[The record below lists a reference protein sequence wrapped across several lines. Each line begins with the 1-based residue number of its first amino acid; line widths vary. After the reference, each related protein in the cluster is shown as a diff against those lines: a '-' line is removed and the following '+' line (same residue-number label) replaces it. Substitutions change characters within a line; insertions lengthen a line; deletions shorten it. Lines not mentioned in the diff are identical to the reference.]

1 MLAKTRPDPI
11 RVLIIDD
18 SRLIRTAASRM
29 FGDGFEVLLAV
40 DGADGWNII
49 QRDADIQ
56 VVFTDLVM
64 PVMGGFELLK
74 LIRTSNRPLIS
85 QLPVIVA
92 TGADN
97 PEIAKQKAFSL
108 GATDFITKPFNS
120 TGIRTRA
127 LSYAN
132 LHQSNRELRQQTTL
146 DDVTGLLNT
155 LGLERQLS
163 KELAFVTRHES
174 SMAVMSLQIDGFKDL
189 FISVGR
195 AGSEA
200 IIKKVAALLSSL
212 VRKEDT
218 VARTSVS
225 GFSVLMPLVD
235 AQNGLE
241 LADRICRAV
250 ESLRVRL
257 DGRRLAITLSI
268 GVCILEKGNQA
279 DTETLLEA
287 ADRALEKAVSLGRS
301 QLYQL
306 TIKDYLAANNLQL
319 SDSLSIDQLIL
330 QLQQGHEVEVLPKL
344 TAAAQQLLPLIQL
357 MSAEQ
362 QQLLLVGR
370 AEGAAEKVEE
380 GVAEE

>member
-1 MLAKTRPDPI
+1 
-11 RVLIIDD
+11 
-18 SRLIRTAASRM
+18 M

-40 DGADGWNII
+40 DGADGWKII
-49 QRDADIQ
+49 QRDPDIQ

-64 PVMGGFELLK
+64 PEMDGFELLK
-74 LIRTSNRPLIS
+74 LIRTSNRPAIS

-108 GATDFITKPFNS
+108 GATDFITKPFSS
-120 TGIRTRA
+120 TGIRARA
-127 LSYAN
+127 LSYAR
-132 LHQSNRELRQQTTL
+132 LHQSNKALRQQTTL

-155 LGLERQLS
+155 LGLERQLG

-189 FISVGR
+189 FINVGR

-200 IIKKVAALLSSL
+200 IIKKVAALLTSL

-225 GFSVLMPLVD
+225 GFSIIMPLVD

-241 LADRICRAV
+241 LADRMCRSV
-250 ESLRVRL
+250 ESLRARL
-257 DGRRLAITLSI
+257 DGKRMAITLSI
-268 GVCILEKGNQA
+268 GVCVLEKGYQA
-279 DTETLLEA
+279 DIETLLEA

-301 QLYQL
+301 QFFQL
-306 TIKDYLAANNLQL
+306 TIKDYLAAHNLQI
-319 SDSLSIDQLIL
+319 SEALSIDQLIL
-330 QLQQGHEVEVLPKL
+330 HIQQDEQAVVLPRL
-344 TAAAQQLLPLIQL
+344 AHAVEQLRPLIQL
-357 MSAEQ
+357 MSNEQKQALLDCQAED
-362 QQLLLVGR
+362 
-370 AEGAAEKVEE
+370 
-380 GVAEE
+380 